1 MWLLNSYPRHH
12 FFTSKL
18 ERAVSHPPNLLDPE
32 IRLSELLPKKPRPYD
47 KFAAMKKG
55 WTA

>member
-1 MWLLNSYPRHH
+1 VVAKFLSQAS
-12 FFTSKL
+12 FFPSKL

-32 IRLSELLPKKPRPYD
+32 IRLSELLPKKPRPCD
-47 KFAAMKKG
+47 KSTAMKKG